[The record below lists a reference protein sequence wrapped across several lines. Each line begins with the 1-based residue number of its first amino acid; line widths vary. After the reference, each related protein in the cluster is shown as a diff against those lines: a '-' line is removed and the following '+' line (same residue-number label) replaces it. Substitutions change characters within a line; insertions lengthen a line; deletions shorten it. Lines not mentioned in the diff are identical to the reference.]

1 HNPGLP
7 AVFAVSFG
15 CRWLHG
21 LTIMTVHTFEAM
33 GTMVSIRIADAD
45 SNVSA
50 VLEDIQQEFSRL
62 NQTFS
67 LYLEDSEISQIA
79 RGELALS
86 DSSEE
91 MREEYA
97 RALDWREK
105 TDGAFTPHRPDGV
118 IDLSGT
124 IKAVA
129 IDAAA
134 TLLRGAGFDN
144 FSVNVG
150 GDLTTSGNQSSEET
164 GWITG
169 IVDPLDRSTMLAAL
183 RLNADF
189 PAMATSGSA
198 ERGEHI
204 WLRPETTQDFVQA
217 TVIAHDIITADVL
230 ATAIIAGGQTTLDQV
245 TQNFAVAVMTVA
257 QDGALQ
263 ANSRFQELVAH

>member
-1 HNPGLP
+1 M
-7 AVFAVSFG
+7 S
-15 CRWLHG
+15 
-21 LTIMTVHTFEAM
+21 VHTFEAM
-33 GTMVSIRIADAD
+33 GTMVSIRTADAE
-45 SNVSA
+45 SNDGV
-50 VLEDIQQEFSRL
+50 VLGEIENEFAKL
-62 NQTFS
+62 NQKFS
-67 LYLEDSEISQIA
+67 LYRDDSEISQIA
-79 RGELALS
+79 RGDLALANSS
-86 DSSEE
+86 DE

-129 IDAAA
+129 IDTASRMLSAAGV
-134 TLLRGAGFDN
+134 TN

-150 GDLTTSGNQSSEET
+150 GDLTTSGNQSDDET

-169 IVDPLDRSTMLAAL
+169 IVDPEVGGTVIAAV
-183 RLNADF
+183 RLTAEF

-204 WLRPETTQDFVQA
+204 WLRPETTKDFVQA
-217 TVIAHDIITADVL
+217 TVIAADIITADVL
-230 ATAIIAGGQTTLDQV
+230 ATAIIAGGQATLDQI

-257 QDGALQ
+257 SDGALQ
-263 ANSRFQELVAH
+263 ANARFQELVAR

>member
-1 HNPGLP
+1 M
-7 AVFAVSFG
+7 AVHSFE
-15 CRWLHG
+15 
-21 LTIMTVHTFEAM
+21 TM
-33 GTMVSIRIADAD
+33 GTMVSIRLAD
-45 SNVSA
+45 SELIEHDDSA
-50 VLEDIQQEFSRL
+50 IAVINEIEHEFARL
-62 NQTFS
+62 NEIFS
-67 LYLEDSEISQIA
+67 LYLEDSEISAIA
-79 RGELALS
+79 RGELALA

-91 MREEYA
+91 MRNEYA

-134 TLLRGAGFDN
+134 TLLREAGFEN

-150 GDLTTSGNQSSEET
+150 GDLTTSGDQSVDEP

-169 IVDPLDRSTMLAAL
+169 IVEPADRGTILAAV
-183 RLNADF
+183 RLTSEF

-204 WLRPETTQDFVQA
+204 WLRPETTKGYVQA
-217 TVIAHDIITADVL
+217 TVAAPDIITADVL
-230 ATAIIAGGQTTLDQV
+230 ATAIIAGGQATLDQI

-257 QDGALQ
+257 PDGALQ
-263 ANSRFQELVAH
+263 ANARFQELVAR